1 MAALIGNK
9 LPVAVPTT
17 LEFAD
22 LSDASKMPQIKY
34 ELFGHYPIIDLVGTV
49 EPCGGYLNSAVA
61 AGKIARAA
69 ETPVT
74 TLSPSTDVA
83 NYRLSVYTTTA
94 DRSVTTMFSTTDI
107 TTGVEDIAADVAE
120 GEEIFFNLQ
129 GVRITNPQSGIYIR
143 YNGRA
148 FEKVYIR

>member
-1 MAALIGNK
+1 M
-9 LPVAVPTT
+9 
-17 LEFAD
+17 
-22 LSDASKMPQIKY
+22 
-34 ELFGHYPIIDLVGTV
+34 
-49 EPCGGYLNSAVA
+49 
-61 AGKIARAA
+61 
-69 ETPVT
+69 T